1 MTKLNIKIAFF
12 DIDGTLTNDNK
23 EVLNSTISALNEA
36 SESGIK
42 LALCSG
48 RSHQYILKH
57 SKLFKNIDYLI
68 SSNGARIFDV
78 NNDKNLYM
86 DTLKDKDI
94 NNIWEQCNKNKLCL
108 TITGDKNAYINKF
121 TKISNEDIYMKRINS
136 LEDILKE
143 NLYQL
148 IVVNDNLNNMINL
161 EKYLQNIKDIKLIN
175 YNFNYINKKISNYYF
190 FDIVNNNVSK
200 GNAINILLKY
210 LDIKKENTLC
220 FGDSINDID
229 MFKSCGVKVA
239 MENAIDSLKKES
251 DFIADSNNNDGI
263 SKFLNKYIL
272 SD

>member
-68 SSNGARIFDV
+68 SSNGARI
-78 NNDKNLYM
+78 Y
-86 DTLKDKDI
+86 DI
-94 NNIWEQCNKNKLCL
+94 NNNKNIYVSPLEKENIIDIWEYCNKNKLSI
-108 TITGDKNAYINKF
+108 TITSDKNAYINKF

-148 IVVNDNLNNMINL
+148 IVVNDNLDNMINL

-190 FDIVNNNVSK
+190 FDIVNTNVSK

-210 LDIKKENTLC
+210 CDIKKENTLC

-229 MFKSCGVKVA
+229 MFKSCGVRVA
-239 MENAIDSLKKES
+239 MKNAIDILKKES
-251 DFIADSNNNDGI
+251 DFITDSNNDDGI
-263 SKFLNKYIL
+263 ANFFIKHIF
-272 SD
+272 

>member
-1 MTKLNIKIAFF
+1 
-12 DIDGTLTNDNK
+12 
-23 EVLNSTISALNEA
+23 
-36 SESGIK
+36 
-42 LALCSG
+42 
-48 RSHQYILKH
+48 
-57 SKLFKNIDYLI
+57 
-68 SSNGARIFDV
+68 
-78 NNDKNLYM
+78 
-86 DTLKDKDI
+86 
-94 NNIWEQCNKNKLCL
+94 
-108 TITGDKNAYINKF
+108 
-121 TKISNEDIYMKRINS
+121 MKRINS

-251 DFIADSNNNDGI
+251 DFITDSNNNDGI